1 MRKELTR
8 LYSYRAYETISDRI
22 EHHNLTALI
31 IDRNFDD
38 IAHKFAKNIY
48 GSEKGDIRQTIV
60 WQDIE
65 QILSLIEQLPQPL
78 AILDAGGGIG
88 QLSQKVATRGH
99 QVTLCDISSEMLT
112 LAQQSIE
119 NNDLLNQYRLIHS
132 PVQAIAEHV
141 TEPFEL
147 VLFHAVMEWL
157 VDPKEALDV
166 LLSQIKLGGV
176 ISIMFYNHH
185 GLVFK
190 NVVCGNI
197 PHVLDDMP
205 HRKRFKLQPQ
215 KGLKPEDVYSWIEDA
230 GFDIKG
236 KSGIRCFNDYIG
248 NMEYNGAYTAEDVLL
263 LEQKLCRQEPYLSLG
278 RYIHVWAQKPHESNE
293 NNK

>member
-1 MRKELTR
+1 M
-8 LYSYRAYETISDRI
+8 
-22 EHHNLTALI
+22 I

-65 QILSLIEQLPQPL
+65 QILSQLEHLPL
-78 AILDAGGGIG
+78 PLSILDAGGGIG
-88 QLSQKVATRGH
+88 QLSQKLAARGH
-99 QVTLCDISSEMLT
+99 EVTLCDLSSEMIK
-112 LAQQSIE
+112 LAQQSIAQ
-119 NNDLLNQYRLIHS
+119 NGLLNQYQFIHS
-132 PVQAIAEHV
+132 PVQGISEHIS
-141 TEPFEL
+141 EPFEL

-157 VDPKEALDV
+157 ASPKEALDI
-166 LLSQIKLGGV
+166 LLQHIKPGGV

-230 GFDIKG
+230 GFDIQG

-248 NMEYNGAYTAEDVLL
+248 NMEYNGDYTADDVLL

-278 RYIHVWAQKPHESNE
+278 RYIHVWAQKPHESN
-293 NNK
+293 KK